1 MDVLKGLA
9 GLLGMLLAAAGLTVG
24 LAAVSNALLPY
35 DSTDP
40 PGGRSGMTIY
50 TDQATGCEYLSNR
63 GLTPRV
69 DGKGRHLGCRQ

>member
-1 MDVLKGLA
+1 MRDALSGLSGAVVGLLLTA
-9 GLLGMLLAAAGLTVG
+9 GLVVALDKIVG
-24 LAAVSNALLPY
+24 R

-50 TDQATGCEYLSNR
+50 TDQATGCEYLSKR

>member
-1 MDVLKGLA
+1 MRDVLKGAAAALCVILA
-9 GLLGMLLAAAGLTVG
+9 FSALVVGLDLLLGR
-24 LAAVSNALLPY
+24 

-50 TDQATGCEYLSNR
+50 TDRATGCEYLSNR